1 MSIFLETSRLELRPV
16 TARDL
21 PHLIELGRDPE
32 VMRHITGGR
41 PTPPETV
48 RDRVLP
54 MLTREYPAWGNR
66 GFWAARE
73 RTGGRFVGWFELR
86 PVAEDSADVVEL
98 GYRLRRAL
106 WGLGYATEGS
116 RALLDKGFTELGVR
130 KVTAH
135 TMTVNTR
142 SRRVLEKAGLT
153 LLRTYFG
160 DWPEA
165 IEGSESGEVEYT
177 LTRADWIRA
186 ATGPTAE

>member
-1 MSIFLETSRLELRPV
+1 MSIFLETARLELRPF
-16 TARDL
+16 TADDL
-21 PHLIELGRDPE
+21 PHLVELYRDPE
-32 VMRHITGGR
+32 VMRYITGGL
-41 PTPPETV
+41 PASPEFV

-54 MLTREYPAWGNR
+54 MLMRGYPAWGNR

-73 RTGGRFVGWFELR
+73 RAGGRFVGWFELR

-98 GYRLRRAL
+98 GYRLRRAA

-116 RALLDKGFTELGVR
+116 RALLDKGFAELGLR
-130 KVTAH
+130 EVTAN

-160 DWPEA
+160 DWPEP
-165 IEGSESGEVEYT
+165 IEGSELGEVEYS
-177 LTRADWIRA
+177 LTRADWTPSTIAPA
-186 ATGPTAE
+186 AE